1 MHSVNLTSKGSAMI
15 YLSQAKKIL
24 TEDFKTFSLNP
35 SASNWRVL
43 EASMLRYQQEHTE
56 NVEALNRAAYANMRE
71 AGLPSSH
78 QA

>member
-1 MHSVNLTSKGSAMI
+1 MTLKLIRSDL
-15 YLSQAKKIL
+15 AKKIL
-24 TEDFKTFSLNP
+24 AQDFKTFSANP

-56 NVEALNRAAYANMRE
+56 NARALNRVAYANMRA

>member
-1 MHSVNLTSKGSAMI
+1 MTLIHNDT
-15 YLSQAKKIL
+15 AKKIM
-24 TEDFKTFSLNP
+24 TEDFKTFSANP

-56 NVEALNRAAYANMRE
+56 NVEALNRAAYANMRA
-71 AGLPSSH
+71 AGLPSSN

>member
-1 MHSVNLTSKGSAMI
+1 MTIKLIHLDS
-15 YLSQAKKIL
+15 AKKIL
-24 TEDFKTFSLNP
+24 TEDFKTFSANP

-56 NVEALNRAAYANMRE
+56 NVEALNRVAYANMRE